1 VSGGNSLVLP
11 SHKSMNL
18 AVFLC
23 TGFGMFLLVSK
34 DLLDFVT
41 V

>member
-1 VSGGNSLVLP
+1 MSGGNGLVLP
-11 SHKSMNL
+11 SYKSLSL

-34 DLLDFVT
+34 DLPDFVI